1 MSDSHV
7 RLDTLAVVMLGV
19 TDLPRSVAF
28 YRDVLGLRPQGE
40 VAGEFAFFD
49 AGGVM
54 LALSVPHARSD
65 RSPHLVGAT
74 EIVFRVESVAAAH
87 EALLARGV
95 PFAREPRQVAGD
107 NWSAVFTDPDGHRL
121 SVFGRA

>member
-1 MSDSHV
+1 MNDPHV
-7 RLDTLAVVMLGV
+7 SLDALAVVMLGV

-28 YRDVLGLRPQGE
+28 YRDTLGLQAQGE
-40 VAGEFAFFD
+40 AAGEFAFFD

-74 EIVFRVESVAAAH
+74 EIVFRVGSVSAAH
-87 EALLARGV
+87 QALLARGV
-95 PFAREPRQVAGD
+95 AFTREPRQVTGD
-107 NWSAVFTDPDGHRL
+107 HWSAVFTDPDGHRL
-121 SVFGRA
+121 SVFGPA